1 MTLDK
6 KKKFKLFD
14 LTRDGRGIA
23 KHREDLTP
31 GLKRFF
37 ISYKNNFG
45 KLVYVNIFYCIGNFP
60 LLFLI
65 LAFAGVS
72 QKQIFLPLSDL
83 FQNINGIFA
92 ADGGMTPYKL
102 VLFSLEGLQSDS
114 LAPTALT
121 LVFYCLGALALFTF
135 GPVNAGCAYIL
146 RNLVS
151 GEPVFTWTDFWYAVR
166 RNWKQ
171 SLIFGIIDAVIN
183 AVLIFNIFTYVTS
196 DNFLY
201 SMMFWSNVII
211 FLLYFFMRYYVYVQ
225 MVTFKL
231 SIFKIIKNSM
241 IFALVGLKRN
251 VVALLGIVILIFL
264 EILITFGTNGVL
276 LPLAVVAPIAILFST
291 FAYMKVYASY
301 FKIKEIMIDPY
312 LRDHP
317 EERPEEP
324 DDEIIMHDDV
334 TERLRLEEI
343 KKRNGLL

>member
-1 MTLDK
+1 MEK
-6 KKKFKLFD
+6 KKRFKLFD

-45 KLVYVNIFYCIGNFP
+45 KLVYVNIFYCVGNFP

-65 LAFAGVS
+65 LAFAGVT
-72 QKQIFLPLSDL
+72 QNQIFLPLSDL

-92 ADGGMTPYKL
+92 SDGALTPYKL
-102 VLFSLEGLQSDS
+102 VLYSLEGLQSDT

-121 LVFYCLGALALFTF
+121 YVFYCIGALSLFTF
-135 GPVNAGCAYIL
+135 GPVSVGCAYLL

-151 GEPVFTWTDFWYAVR
+151 GEPVFPWADFTYAIK
-166 RNWKQ
+166 RNFKQ
-171 SLIFGIIDAVIN
+171 SLIYGIIDAIIN

-196 DNFLY
+196 ENFIY
-201 SMMFWSNVII
+201 SMMFWSNVVL
-211 FLLYFFMRYYVYVQ
+211 FLLYFFMRYYIYVQ

-231 SIFKIIKNSM
+231 SIFKILKNSL
-241 IFALVGLKRN
+241 IFSLLGLKRN
-251 VVALLGIVILIFL
+251 LVALLGIIILIFL
-264 EILITFGTNGVL
+264 EILMIFGSGGVL

-291 FAYMKVYASY
+291 FAYMKIYASY

-312 LRDHP
+312 YKEHP
-317 EERPEEP
+317 DQLPKEP

-334 TERLRLEEI
+334 TERERLEEI
-343 KKRNGLL
+343 KRRNGLL